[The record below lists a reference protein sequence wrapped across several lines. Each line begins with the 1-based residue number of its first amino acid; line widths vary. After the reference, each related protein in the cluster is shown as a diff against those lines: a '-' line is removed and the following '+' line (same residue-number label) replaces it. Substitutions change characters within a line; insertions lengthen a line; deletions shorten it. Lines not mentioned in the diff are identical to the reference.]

1 MDMVNPR
8 PQTEGHVFVNPVR
21 KDSYMAMLCYK
32 NGSLIRQKLRDEF
45 NMSWEEFGNK
55 LESTMPTGQLYIRFD
70 YEEITPVLTGTWQ
83 FKVDNEKSVYE
94 VEIEENK
101 KIRALIETQV
111 IAKRAH
117 AIKVVVQLVLSFFY
131 ESILLIRP

>member
-1 MDMVNPR
+1 
-8 PQTEGHVFVNPVR
+8 
-21 KDSYMAMLCYK
+21 MAMLCYK

-55 LESTMPTGQLYIRFD
+55 LESTTPTGQLYIRFD

-83 FKVDNEKSVYE
+83 FKVDDEKNFHE

-101 KIRALIETQV
+101 KIRALIETQI

-117 AIKVVVQLVLSFFY
+117 AIKVVVQLVLSFFP